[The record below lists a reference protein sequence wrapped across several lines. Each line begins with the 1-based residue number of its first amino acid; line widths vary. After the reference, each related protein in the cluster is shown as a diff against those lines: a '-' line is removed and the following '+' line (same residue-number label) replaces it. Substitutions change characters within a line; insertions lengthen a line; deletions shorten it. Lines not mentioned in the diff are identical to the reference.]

1 MSLYPQSEEAVQPTY
16 ATSSVTAAES
26 PAEVGASLIA
36 LTVIDTWSV
45 ALSSSPSLAVKES
58 TALLLLFAWLV
69 QVMVAIAVLMFAMV
83 PENVIELSAV
93 PSPAAKVRPLTLASE
108 NVPLSVEVM
117 VIESRLVSSTSA
129 IVEPVIAL
137 ATSSSVVTSAAE
149 ADHVGASLTAFT
161 EIVNVY
167 AEAL

>member
-16 ATSSVTAAES
+16 ATSSVTVAVS
-26 PAEVGASLIA
+26 PADVGASFTA
-36 LTVIDTWSV
+36 LTVIVTESV
-45 ALSSSPSLAVKES
+45 ALLSSPSLAIKVRA
-58 TALLLLFAWLV
+58 ALLLLFAWLV
-69 QVMVAIAVLMFAMV
+69 QVIVAIAVLMFATE

-93 PSPAAKVRPLTLASE
+93 PSPAAKVRPLTLASV
-108 NVPLSVEVM
+108 NVPLSVEEII
-117 VIESRLVSSTSA
+117 IESRVVSSTSA

-161 EIVNVY
+161 ETVNV
-167 AEAL
+167 